1 MPGWVSPKHIAEP
14 TGERGRIE
22 GFPFKSEI
30 RGNAREVRVYLPP
43 GYDEGQERYP
53 LLIVNNGAEA
63 VEYGNMDHVLDNQ
76 IGHTVGPVIVAFAA
90 GLPELMWQEYAGSLM
105 GEYAQLIVEELVP
118 HLDQRYRTIARP
130 EARAIMGTFRGTVA
144 ALYTVLRHPQVFGN
158 VAAQSPLLGWE
169 PGGSDVLA
177 LVRDQEQQP
186 VRFYVDWN
194 RYDFRTGIIDIQE
207 DSRELAELLRDK
219 GYVVAGGEAAES
231 FGWASWGATTD
242 QLLEALFPLNAEH

>member
-22 GFPFKSEI
+22 RFTLSSEI
-30 RGNAREVRVYLPP
+30 RGNELEVSVYLPP
-43 GYDEGQERYP
+43 GYDDGQERYP

-63 VEYGNMDHVLDNQ
+63 VEYGKMDHVLDNL
-76 IGHTVGPVIVAFAA
+76 IGHTVAPVIVAFVAM
-90 GLPELMWQEYAGSLM
+90 PRNPWRQYSGSLT

-130 EARAIMGTFRGTVA
+130 EARAIMGTFRGAVA
-144 ALYTVLRHPQVFGN
+144 ALYTALRHPQVFGK
-158 VAAQSPLLGWE
+158 VAAQSPLLYWE

-194 RYDFRTGIIDIQE
+194 RYDFDSGIIDIRE
-207 DSRELAELLRDK
+207 DSREVAELLRDK
-219 GYVVAGGEAAES
+219 GYAVAGGEAPES
-231 FGWASWGATTD
+231 FGWASWRATTD
-242 QLLEALFPLNAEH
+242 QLLEALFPLNAER